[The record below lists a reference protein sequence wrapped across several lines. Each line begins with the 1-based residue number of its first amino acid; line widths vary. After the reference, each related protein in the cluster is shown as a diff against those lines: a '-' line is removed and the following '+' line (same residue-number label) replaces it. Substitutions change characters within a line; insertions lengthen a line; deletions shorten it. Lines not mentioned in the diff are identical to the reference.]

1 MYTAEL
7 SSAKLRGTFGN
18 FFPSFLTTAI
28 FGTFVLGTIK
38 GFRYYYTSLIAVGLV
53 ALFEAS
59 MFWLPETPR
68 WLLSRKYE
76 KRATRVLSLLRGKKI
91 DIKKELEEMKKS
103 LSATKTKAWRLLLK
117 RSALIPFI
125 YTLILFATQQGGGIN
140 GITPY
145 AGKLFSDAGLSN
157 PRLTTIYAVGVSG
170 FVGLIVSFV
179 FVDILG
185 RKVLLVISG
194 TGMFLAT
201 GMLGVY
207 FFLANPNL
215 CNTNDT
221 SVEEND
227 PVCNPQYQLLSVFS
241 ITLFCF
247 TFNVG
252 YNSVPYILMSELLP
266 LPVRGIASGFT
277 AALSWSCAALYSG
290 FYLQFIDLVRPW
302 FAMWGIAAFNVAA
315 ILFIILL
322 IPETKGKTLE
332 EMEKKFARKRDTTV
346 AAVLQ

>member
-18 FFPSFLTTAI
+18 FFPSFLTTGI
-28 FGTFVLGTIK
+28 FLTFLLGTIK

-76 KRATRVLSLLRGKKI
+76 KRATRVLSWLRGKEI
-91 DIKKELEEMKKS
+91 DIKKELEEMKQS
-103 LSATKTKAWRLLLK
+103 ISATKIKAWRILLR

-125 YTLILFATQQGGGIN
+125 YTLILFAARTGSGIN
-140 GITPY
+140 GITPF
-145 AGKLFSDAGLSN
+145 AGKLLSDAGVSN

-170 FVGLIVSFV
+170 LVGLIVSFV

-194 TGMFLAT
+194 TGGLLAT
-201 GMLGVY
+201 GMLGIH
-207 FFLANPNL
+207 FFITNPNL
-215 CNTNDT
+215 CDT

-227 PVCNPQYQLLSVFS
+227 SVCNPQYQLLSVFS

-252 YNSVPYILMSELLP
+252 YNSVPFILLSELLP
-266 LPVRGIASGFT
+266 LPVRGIASGF
-277 AALSWSCAALYSG
+277 AAAVSWSCAALYSG

-302 FAMWGIAAFNVAA
+302 FAMWGTAALNVAV

-332 EMEKKFARKRDTTV
+332 EMEKKFVRKTDRHVVETV
-346 AAVLQ
+346 L